1 MAAMTVVGWLFLLA
15 WRGGGKKLADRIYA
29 VRLAATRIILLTLI
43 SLMILMTVVGAG
55 LLGNPEMF
63 IVGNGSSRTYLQ
75 WFQPRSG
82 PALPTPYVVS
92 ISVWFYRLLMLFWAL
107 WLATALLRWLTWGWE
122 QFTRGGAWRKK
133 PKTASHSPKKAPA

>member
-1 MAAMTVVGWLFLLA
+1 M
-15 WRGGGKKLADRIYA
+15 
-29 VRLAATRIILLTLI
+29 IILLTLI
-43 SLMILMTVVGAG
+43 SLLILMFVVGAG
-55 LLGNPEMF
+55 LLGNPDMF

-107 WLATALLRWLTWGWE
+107 WLATALLRWLRWGWQ
-122 QFTRGGAWRKK
+122 QFSAEERGGKSQRRQAARRRKRRRE
-133 PKTASHSPKKAPA
+133 SIV